1 MPMAG
6 LALTQH
12 LACGHVQRREQ
23 RRGTVALVVV
33 GDPFDVS
40 QAQGQQRLT
49 ALQGLDLTLLIDA
62 QDHRMVR
69 RVEVQPHN
77 VAHFIDEEG
86 VGGQLEMLLEV
97 RLEPESLP
105 DAMDRVLGLATL
117 FGHAAHGP
125 VSLVLRRRLQGLV
138 DDLGHLL
145 VRDGPGCPRT
155 PETVPGHAATACR
168 QERRLERF
176 LGLSHRL
183 RARPALSRHLP
194 ESRLKLLL
202 FGTHSNDCGDS
213 TPPEASFFSTI
224 APLRPISATRRP

>member
-1 MPMAG
+1 MALRRRAKELLMPMAG

-49 ALQGLDLTLLIDA
+49 ALQGLDLTLPIDS

-117 FGHAAHGP
+117 FGHAVHGP

-138 DDLGHLL
+138 DDLGYLL
-145 VRDGPGCPRT
+145 VRDGPGCSRT
-155 PETVPGHAATACR
+155 PLVIRPLHTMGQKALPPLADSDRR
-168 QERRLERF
+168 Q
-176 LGLSHRL
+176 
-183 RARPALSRHLP
+183 
-194 ESRLKLLL
+194 
-202 FGTHSNDCGDS
+202 THSC
-213 TPPEASFFSTI
+213 
-224 APLRPISATRRP
+224 

>member
-1 MPMAG
+1 MALRRRAKELLMPMAG

-69 RVEVQPHN
+69 RVE
-77 VAHFIDEEG
+77 
-86 VGGQLEMLLEV
+86 
-97 RLEPESLP
+97 PESLP
-105 DAMDRVLGLATL
+105 DVMDRVPGLATL
-117 FGHAAHGP
+117 FGHAAHGL

-155 PETVPGHAATACR
+155 PLVIQPLHTMGQKDP
-168 QERRLERF
+168 
-176 LGLSHRL
+176 
-183 RARPALSRHLP
+183 PSRHGAP
-194 ESRLKLLL
+194 SREAGCVSCGMTPVAGASTRSVPAASAGVPVAWFAPGWMSWRKPNHDSNSYKLFPRHYNRL
-202 FGTHSNDCGDS
+202 DCS
-213 TPPEASFFSTI
+213 
-224 APLRPISATRRP
+224 